1 LLINKLVLEHPYIYV
16 ELLLMKLEAVNIMM
30 QILNLNKWMQGVE
43 IIKILLDYG
52 KLVKNYTG
60 SVLNDKQ

>member
-1 LLINKLVLEHPYIYV
+1 
-16 ELLLMKLEAVNIMM
+16 MKLEAVNIMM

>member
-1 LLINKLVLEHPYIYV
+1 MLEHPYIYV

>member
-1 LLINKLVLEHPYIYV
+1 MLINKLVLEHPYIYV

-52 KLVKNYTG
+52 KLVKNYMG

>member
-1 LLINKLVLEHPYIYV
+1 MLINKLVLEHPYIYV